1 MALTFST
8 LHPKPSRT
16 NFKNFSSCLG
26 LPKPSP
32 HPHPTFASL
41 FVSAGGRVPS
51 RCGRAWW
58 GRRPIS
64 MWPQPWACASMAWFH
79 DMVTRAPAWQLE
91 VPGRNQRWVKWTLET
106 MVSHPNIE
114 NRSRIFGEPILVGFK
129 GWWCSM
135 PKGQRRASQ
144 DECGLFTSFCKI
156 QITIFSPKCMESS
169 GLQSPSPSYVP
180 PHECPTGAKGPKGC
194 TPSLNLNLVCC
205 APKGMKPPFSTMAG
219 NDRSC
224 LFDSWGSGII
234 CLSHSAGGV
243 AWFGDAWDLRDRQL
257 NWIHLAIGFLGPTS
271 WIRILLHYAHIQQTY
286 THWDVYTCMIVYVY
300 QTKSVR
306 YVHVHIQNLHISS
319 YTHNCPELSTFMLPS
334 STPIQPLLAP
344 LAFGVG
350 PGRTT

>member
-1 MALTFST
+1 MWSFHVFLQNPNHHFQSKMHGVVWATK
-8 LHPKPSRT
+8 PKSQL
-16 NFKNFSSCLG
+16 C
-26 LPKPSP
+26 
-32 HPHPTFASL
+32 PT
-41 FVSAGGRVPS
+41 
-51 RCGRAWW
+51 
-58 GRRPIS
+58 
-64 MWPQPWACASMAWFH
+64 PWMS
-79 DMVTRAPAWQLE
+79 
-91 VPGRNQRWVKWTLET
+91 
-106 MVSHPNIE
+106 
-114 NRSRIFGEPILVGFK
+114 NRSQGAQGMHTILEFEFGLLRSQRDETTILNH
-129 GWWCSM
+129 GWE
-135 PKGQRRASQ
+135 R
-144 DECGLFTSFCKI
+144 
-156 QITIFSPKCMESS
+156 
-169 GLQSPSPSYVP
+169 
-180 PHECPTGAKGPKGC
+180 
-194 TPSLNLNLVCC
+194 
-205 APKGMKPPFSTMAG
+205 G

-271 WIRILLHYAHIQQTY
+271 WIRILLRYAHIQQTY